1 MTADRHDSLVESQFS
16 PQAAAYVTS
25 AVHAEGDDLRELADL
40 VRDRPDA
47 RVLDL
52 GCGGGHVSFR
62 LAPLVREVVA
72 YDLSPAMLAVVTAEA
87 AKRGLTNIATREG
100 PVERLPFEDGS
111 FDLVVSRYSAHHW
124 SDFRAGLK
132 EARRVVASGGRAGFA
147 DVVTPGSPLLDTHL
161 QAIELLRDPSHL
173 RNYTQEEWR
182 QALAAAG
189 FQPGTTTLRRLRLDF
204 AAWVERMRTPGLHV
218 EAIRS
223 LQSRMPAEVIR
234 HFAVETD
241 GSFTLDT
248 MTLAA
253 TPV

>member
-1 MTADRHDSLVESQFS
+1 MTAERHDNLVASQFS

-40 VRDRPDA
+40 VGERHDA

-72 YDLSPAMLAVVTAEA
+72 YDLSPAMLEVVRMEA
-87 AKRGLTNIATREG
+87 TRRGLPNIATREG
-100 PVERLPFEDGS
+100 PVEDLPFESGS
-111 FDLVVSRYSAHHW
+111 FDFVVSRYSAHHW
-124 SDFRAGLK
+124 SDFRAGLR
-132 EARRVVASGGRAGFA
+132 EARRVVKAEGRAGFA

-173 RNYTQEEWR
+173 RNYSEAEWR
-182 QALAAAG
+182 QALTEAG
-189 FQPGTTTLRRLRLDF
+189 FTPGQPTRRRLRLDF
-204 AAWVERMRTPGLHV
+204 KAWVERMRTPTLHV

-223 LQSRMPAEVIR
+223 LQARMPAEVVR
-234 HFAVETD
+234 HFAVEAD

-248 MTLAA
+248 VTLAA
-253 TPV
+253 NPV